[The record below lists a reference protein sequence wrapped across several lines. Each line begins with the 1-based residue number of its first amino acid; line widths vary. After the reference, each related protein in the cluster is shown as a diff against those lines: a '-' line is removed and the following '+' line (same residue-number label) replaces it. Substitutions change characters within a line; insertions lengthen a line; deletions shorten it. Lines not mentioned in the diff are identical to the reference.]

1 MKVIDV
7 RTLGSLATS
16 TYFKNDNKETI
27 KVEVR
32 IHTECTISCQVTTYS
47 FSLYLRKYKG
57 RKFQYLLSS
66 NSISNRKD
74 ELSKWISEQD
84 IYIAFHNHWNNIN
97 PLKRFVNSFENRN
110 PKSFSVTPILPD
122 KPTEIK
128 TLYSTY

>member
-1 MKVIDV
+1 MHEIKFE
-7 RTLGSLATS
+7 RTFSV
-16 TYFKNDNKETI
+16 DN
-27 KVEVR
+27 
-32 IHTECTISCQVTTYS
+32 QDTTYS
-47 FSLYLRKYKG
+47 FSLYLRKYKE

-97 PLKRFVNSFENRN
+97 PLKLFANSFENGN
-110 PKSFSVTPILPD
+110 PKSYSIIPILPD